1 MKTLS
6 IATQLP
12 SPPASPSSSSSKS
25 STTSGSS
32 TSVYLAAAAKSGML
46 VKLHVNDGCDTAA
59 VEIPLKNLLKVNSNK
74 ESLSSTASY
83 SILRHCALSTLFRYA
98 PNRQIPYYAN
108 KNFVTQ
114 FSHYEELPQ
123 VESES
128 PVSESEMKRTIVKHI
143 ITNHM
148 ELTQALDDAASK
160 HLLDDNDNIILHLHC
175 EFHNQ
180 YSQHRR
186 ERVKKFRQEATSAAD
201 HVVKT
206 LKIWVQRATEFVQ
219 HQASKVGSEDFVL
232 VVASDGTVATGSG
245 RTKTRV
251 GLDEESDYDYEHVNS
266 HEGDSHSSHNNKK
279 EDMDWAARFVQGLL
293 LPETIHSYK
302 TTSTSSTPS
311 SSCSKNHTS
320 KSTAAG
326 AHAKVITELQLDQ
339 YEETI
344 DVVADSFMKGFNFV
358 SNFFMMKLVKQSNKN
373 NNDEVLSLS
382 PSPSLAES
390 ASLSSDYDDDDDL
403 IENENASVQEEGVE
417 IVFGCDTD
425 LVATNNGTEAI
436 SNADCEEWKIFFGGS
451 HDDHDDIN
459 QQHNDEDGISFGSD
473 ELTLVDSPCD
483 ADDVI
488 SFSSSF
494 AGKSLT
500 SPTTSSSKEVEVA
513 KDDVSD
519 DVSWALLSDDED
531 NNE

>member
-1 MKTLS
+1 MITLS
-6 IATQLP
+6 AATQLP
-12 SPPASPSSSSSKS
+12 SPPASPSSSTTSASSK
-25 STTSGSS
+25 
-32 TSVYLAAAAKSGML
+32 SVYLAAAAKSGML

-83 SILRHCALSTLFRYA
+83 SILRHCALSALFRYA

-114 FSHYEELPQ
+114 FTHYEELPQ
-123 VESES
+123 V
-128 PVSESEMKRTIVKHI
+128 ESEMKRTIVKHI

-175 EFHNQ
+175 EFQNQ
-180 YSQHRR
+180 YSQHQRDK
-186 ERVKKFRQEATSAAD
+186 VKKFRQEATGAAD

-206 LKIWVQRATEFVQ
+206 LKIWVQRAAEFVQ
-219 HQASKVGSEDFVL
+219 HQASKIGSEDFVL
-232 VVASDGTVATGSG
+232 VMASDGSVTTGSG
-245 RTKTRV
+245 RTKNRV

-266 HEGDSHSSHNNKK
+266 HEGDSHSSNNNKK
-279 EDMDWAARFVQGLL
+279 DDMDWAARFVQGLL
-293 LPETIHSYK
+293 FPEIIHLYK
-302 TTSTSSTPS
+302 TTSTSSTS
-311 SSCSKNHTS
+311 SPSCSKNHTS

-326 AHAKVITELQLDQ
+326 AHVRAITELQIDQ

-358 SNFFMMKLVKQSNKN
+358 SNFFMMKLAKQSNKN

-390 ASLSSDYDDDDDL
+390 ASLSSDYGDDDDL
-403 IENENASVQEEGVE
+403 VENENASVQDEGVE

-425 LVATNNGTEAI
+425 LASTNNGAKAI
-436 SNADCEEWKIFFGGS
+436 HNADCEEWKIFFSGS
-451 HDDHDDIN
+451 HDDHDNIN
-459 QQHNDEDGISFGSD
+459 QQYNDEDGVSFGSD

-494 AGKSLT
+494 AGESLT
-500 SPTTSSSKEVEVA
+500 SPTTSSSKEVGVA